1 VPELVN
7 PPANSPAAKPAFQR
21 KEQRNF
27 GITPKRIDGRI
38 HDSLS

>member
-1 VPELVN
+1 VPELLN

-27 GITPKRIDGRI
+27 GIMPKRIDGRI